1 MENLRYFMKRT
12 PRIDP
17 YTLFRRLNSI
27 QPPPR
32 LRRTVAT
39 ANDSVPVHNPLG
51 HVGVYA
57 PALDC
62 KLSLVLHHFSDS

>member
-12 PRIDP
+12 SRIDT
-17 YTLFRRLNSI
+17 YTLFRRLN
-27 QPPPR
+27 
-32 LRRTVAT
+32 LTN
-39 ANDSVPVHNPLG
+39 ANDSVPVHDPLG

-62 KLSLVLHHFSDS
+62 KLGLVLHHFSNF